1 MSRIKITIEYDG
13 SYYQGWQKQNSGK
26 TVQDEI
32 EKSLFKLFGRQIRIY
47 VAGRTDAGVHAL
59 GQVAHFD
66 INQSRID
73 FKKISFALNYFLKK
87 NKNKISILK
96 SEKVEKS
103 FNSRFSVR
111 NKSYYYK
118 ILNRVSPSY
127 VLEKRVWFISKKLN
141 IEKMKQS
148 SKVLI
153 GKFDFNAFRSTNCQ
167 AKTSIRSIDDI
178 KIKKEKD
185 IIKIKVLG
193 RSFLHNQVRI
203 LVGTLVNVGKGK
215 WDQRKIT
222 EILNLKDRRKS
233 GPTAPAYG
241 LYLEKVNY

>member
-1 MSRIKITIEYDG
+1 
-13 SYYQGWQKQNSGK
+13 
-26 TVQDEI
+26 
-32 EKSLFKLFGRQIRIY
+32 
-47 VAGRTDAGVHAL
+47 
-59 GQVAHFD
+59 
-66 INQSRID
+66 
-73 FKKISFALNYFLKK
+73 
-87 NKNKISILK
+87 
-96 SEKVEKS
+96 
-103 FNSRFSVR
+103 
-111 NKSYYYK
+111 
-118 ILNRVSPSY
+118 
-127 VLEKRVWFISKKLN
+127 
-141 IEKMKQS
+141 MKQS

-215 WDQRKIT
+215 WDQKKIT
-222 EILNLKDRRKS
+222 EILNLKDRSNS
-233 GPTAPAYG
+233 GPTAPAHG